1 MNSDEV
7 FLHRAK
13 SLEDSRVVTKASR
26 QIATKCV
33 GLYLTEH
40 SYTFLPY
47 DKIAGKVV
55 CRGI

>member
-1 MNSDEV
+1 MDSDEV
-7 FLHRAK
+7 LLHRNEGHGR
-13 SLEDSRVVTKASR
+13 LRFTTKAYHKV
-26 QIATKCV
+26 ATKCV

-55 CRGI
+55 CRCI